1 MSMIDII
8 EDAREARQR
17 AKEAN
22 LSQADIERIRL
33 EQWNALNLIEEA
45 AIACKAK
52 LVQSGSKLPVCVDK
66 LQQAAAILAT
76 AAL

>member
-8 EDAREARQR
+8 EDASEARQR

-52 LVQSGSKLPVCVDK
+52 LVQSGGKLPVCVDK